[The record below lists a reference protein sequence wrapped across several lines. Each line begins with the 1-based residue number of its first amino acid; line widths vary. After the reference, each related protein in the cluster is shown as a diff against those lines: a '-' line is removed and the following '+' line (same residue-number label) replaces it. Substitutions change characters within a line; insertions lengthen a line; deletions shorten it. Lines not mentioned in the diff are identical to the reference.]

1 VLGRFVLGRDRTG
14 RFEDRTVDYLKI
26 ETSLDGRQWQ
36 VVFEQKGLTTLN
48 GLSRGRSLH
57 VEVAPVKAHW
67 VRATVDSLTATN
79 GLLAC
84 VDEFEVY
91 APVTKQTAGLPRVQ
105 WGKPASPVRRTTL
118 EVKAFA
124 PYVENEQ
131 EVLQLELRNRGAMT
145 ALFCE
150 PHPLLVYRTD
160 LFIENNNCFIPPGES
175 RIITIRAAEHPRDG
189 LSLAQTGW
197 KLSCWNADE
206 LTVAPSPEVILSVGR
221 ADQMCRE
228 FDGYFQPEKAKG
240 VAESLCSGKRPD
252 SAKLSYRLFSEGL
265 ARFSFDL
272 TAAQAGKPARL
283 RLHTADQSDSTA
295 TVVQVALNG
304 RKLEKTLPR
313 GLGIQRR
320 DPAHL
325 AFPATIEFEVSGS
338 DLRKGKNSLTVAV
351 QGDGWFSWDA
361 LDLVQKP

>member
-1 VLGRFVLGRDRTG
+1 
-14 RFEDRTVDYLKI
+14 
-26 ETSLDGRQWQ
+26 
-36 VVFEQKGLTTLN
+36 
-48 GLSRGRSLH
+48 
-57 VEVAPVKAHW
+57 
-67 VRATVDSLTATN
+67 
-79 GLLAC
+79 
-84 VDEFEVY
+84 
-91 APVTKQTAGLPRVQ
+91 
-105 WGKPASPVRRTTL
+105 
-118 EVKAFA
+118 
-124 PYVENEQ
+124 
-131 EVLQLELRNRGAMT
+131 
-145 ALFCE
+145 
-150 PHPLLVYRTD
+150 
-160 LFIENNNCFIPPGES
+160 
-175 RIITIRAAEHPRDG
+175 
-189 LSLAQTGW
+189 
-197 KLSCWNADE
+197 
-206 LTVAPSPEVILSVGR
+206 
-221 ADQMCRE
+221 
-228 FDGYFQPEKAKG
+228 
-240 VAESLCSGKRPD
+240 
-252 SAKLSYRLFSEGL
+252 LFSEGL